1 MSHSIRKNIRIFLN
15 ANLMHWIDTSLLY
28 INVGLVALENS
39 WSFQGHNSILLQSA
53 LHVFLMIFIAEAAIR
68 IIIDGKGYFADHRNL
83 FTLAVLGLCLFFN
96 MPDLTILLAFRSLR
110 AWRTLDFIP
119 KTRHVIDA
127 LYHAIPGVI
136 NIIFLIIFVFT
147 IFTIL
152 GVRLF
157 GSQVPDLWGSYTQS
171 FTTLQQIMLSDDWGN
186 NLRATSKFYPHSWV
200 FFLSFLTLITFVLLN
215 LFIGV
220 IVDAMQSAQEEKA
233 AKKRAEY
240 EDAHNAITSKVH
252 GSLEKLQIELAEIK
266 KALAAIKKT

>member
-1 MSHSIRKNIRIFLN
+1 MSHPVRNKIHTFLN
-15 ANLMHWIDTSLLY
+15 SNLMHWIDTGLLY
-28 INVGLVALENS
+28 INLGFVALENS
-39 WSFQGHNSILLQSA
+39 WSFQGHNSTLLQKV
-53 LHVFLMIFIAEAAIR
+53 LHVFVIIFIVEAAIR
-68 IIIDGKGYFADHRNL
+68 ILINGRHFFTDHRNF
-83 FTLAVLGLCLFFN
+83 FTLAVLGSCLYFN

-136 NIIFLIIFVFT
+136 NIIFLIVFVFI
-147 IFTIL
+147 IFTVL
-152 GVRLF
+152 GVYLF

-186 NLRATSKFYPHSWV
+186 NLRATSKFYPHSWI

-220 IVDAMQSAQEEKA
+220 IVDAMQSAQGEKEA
-233 AKKRAEY
+233 EKRAKY
-240 EDAHNAITSKVH
+240 EDVHNANFLKMQAHMKKMQKELIDIKEALTKIKTS
-252 GSLEKLQIELAEIK
+252 
-266 KALAAIKKT
+266 